1 MRSATRYDVLG
12 AKWPNYGF
20 RVVLLGTPEAK

>member
-1 MRSATRYDVLG
+1 MESTTRYDVYS

-20 RVVLLGTPEAK
+20 RIVALGGGK